1 MPLTKALQAVR
12 LRAALSTSL
21 SALLQVEAFAQGLS
35 THQLALLPDGS
46 TVLDRSV
53 TEHNLEAA
61 SKLYNN
67 IYVAELGALL
77 GVSADKAETIASQMI
92 MENRLQVSQRG
103 IGWKACWFCIHGAQ
117 CLQRSL
123 RYRPWVGTRAWRAP
137 VSRQFSNC
145 LARQH
150 GTPASMCCLPLVCA
164 GQWHC
169 KPLPCGVE

>member
-1 MPLTKALQAVR
+1 MHTRGCSRSKQGQPARSVWSGWQHVTHTSWRRRSLCWLCQPASQLVR
-12 LRAALSTSL
+12 ARHSRRFKSF
-21 SALLQVEAFAQGLS
+21 SAPLQVEAFAQGLS

-92 MENRLQVSQRG
+92 MENRLQVSERAA
-103 IGWKACWFCIHGAQ
+103 GWMLAGLWLQ
-117 CLQRSL
+117 SVCLQSSL
-123 RYRPWVGTRAWRAP
+123 RH
-137 VSRQFSNC
+137 S
-145 LARQH
+145 H
-150 GTPASMCCLPLVCA
+150 M
-164 GQWHC
+164 
-169 KPLPCGVE
+169 